1 MTASASDLLL
11 RLALDLASLWVL
23 LRHAFLR
30 RGGDP
35 SRLLMLVA
43 FNLVLFLIAHLLSAV
58 EMTMGTA
65 FGLFAVFSL
74 LRIRTEGI
82 SSRDMTYLFLVI
94 ALGLLSAVARPGVG
108 VLAALAAAIP
118 GLALVLESGWV
129 VPVETSHEVVYD
141 NLALLAPEQRE
152 AVVADLRART
162 GMPVTRVEI
171 HRVDLLRKVAHLHA
185 YGPLP

>member
-1 MTASASDLLL
+1 MTAAASDLLL
-11 RLALDLASLWVL
+11 RLALDLAALWVL

-30 RGGDP
+30 RGGEP

-43 FNLVLFLIAHLLSAV
+43 FNLVLFLIAHLLSVV
-58 EMTMGTA
+58 ELTMGAA

-94 ALGLLSAVARPGVG
+94 ALGLLAAVARVGAG

-118 GLALVLESGWV
+118 ALALLLESGWV
-129 VPVETSHEVVYD
+129 VPLETSHEVVFD
-141 NLALLAPEQRE
+141 NLTLLAPEQR
-152 AVVADLRART
+152 AALVAELRART
-162 GMPVTRVEI
+162 GLPVTRVEI
-171 HRVDLLRKVAHLHA
+171 HRVDLMRKVAHLTA
-185 YGPLP
+185 YGPVP